1 MATTSTP
8 RALTPAQLETRL
20 RRAFDDV
27 RDAYHDAHG
36 FGGPSRRRAFIT
48 GQQANAARVAYA
60 VHRARAGVTSSAAL
74 LSEDIGKTQKNHV
87 RTYALAFLPANTSG
101 IANTCAF
108 EDKCAATCVAF
119 SGKGDMPDVRRARA
133 LRLSFA
139 VEHPE
144 HFAALLVAELFRIE
158 EAAAS
163 AMLDAMN
170 DHGPFGAFDTR
181 KAFRLVRLN
190 AYSDIRW
197 ERVAPW
203 LFAACGH
210 VGFYD
215 YTKHT
220 AASRPANTLPENY
233 RLTYSVSTRSTLG
246 EVLENIR
253 TGRNVAAVFE
263 ARAHSKND
271 ALPVDWCAL
280 RVVDGDADDDRYHE
294 PRGVVVGLRRKGTLA
309 AGGDLVTASRTLGDM
324 HRDMLAA
331 QGITA
336 ASRSEV
342 AR

>member
-20 RRAFDDV
+20 RHAFDAV

-36 FGGPSRRRAFIT
+36 FGGSSRRRAFIT

-60 VHRARAGVTSSAAL
+60 AHRARAGVTSSAAL
-74 LSEDIGKTQKNHV
+74 LSEDIGKTQKNDV

-119 SGKGDMPDVRRARA
+119 SGKGDMLEVRRARA

-139 VEHPE
+139 VEHPDD
-144 HFAALLVAELFRIE
+144 FAALLVAELFRIE

-163 AMLDAMN
+163 ATLDAVHN
-170 DHGPFGAFDTR
+170 AAPFGIDTR
-181 KAFRLVRLN
+181 KRYRLVRLN

-220 AASRPANTLPENY
+220 MASRPADTLPENY
-233 RLTYSVSTRSTLG
+233 RLTYSVSTRSTLD
-246 EVLENIR
+246 EVRAAIAA
-253 TGRNVAAVFE
+253 GRNVAAVFA

-271 ALPVDWCAL
+271 ALPPTWCAL
-280 RVVDGDADDDRYHE
+280 PVVDGDADDDRFHE

-309 AGGDLVTASRTLGDM
+309 AGGDLV
-324 HRDMLAA
+324 
-331 QGITA
+331 A
-336 ASRSEV
+336 ASVRLAHRAARTEV